1 MDNDRNALL
10 RAGTNRTIAAKV
22 DGQTVTLPIIFSVEK
37 GRDGDWCYV
46 ENGVWDNFFAPTI
59 AAYKATP
66 QNPIIGEILD
76 EWEKSH
82 NPHGPLLVDPV
93 LKNVWTYFPVAVLNQ
108 SIHNPSRF
116 MDDKV
121 FVAMA
126 DLMASAAAKAEQR
139 GLAKPECAPFLK
151 IAQSITSYREAQQR
165 KLLSTERA
173 RRRKIWT
180 KAAIA
185 AGLGILATAIIAYNI
200 LSDPYRDTSK
210 TIWAPTKKPKPPK
223 QKETP
228 VANPSGTEPKL
239 NPRSDTFPDPAII
252 VAWRQING
260 RAL

>member
-93 LKNVWTYFPVAVLNQ
+93 LKNVWTYFPVAALNQ

-139 GLAKPECAPFLK
+139 GLEKPECAPFLK
-151 IAQSITSYREAQQR
+151 IAETIATQREKQHR
-165 KLLSTERA
+165 IRA
-173 RRRKIWT
+173 LVARGRRRQKLKKIT
-180 KAAIA
+180 IA

-200 LSDPYRDTSK
+200 LSDPYRDASEA
-210 TIWAPTKKPKPPK
+210 IREPVKKPKPPK

-252 VAWRQING
+252 VARRQTNS
-260 RAL
+260 RVL